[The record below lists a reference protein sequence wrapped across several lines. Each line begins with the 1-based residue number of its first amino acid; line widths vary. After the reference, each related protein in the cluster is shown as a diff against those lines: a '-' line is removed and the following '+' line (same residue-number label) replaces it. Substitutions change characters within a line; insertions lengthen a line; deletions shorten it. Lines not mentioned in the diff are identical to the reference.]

1 VVVSGV
7 AERRVTVIN
16 KLGLHARPAAEF
28 VKTASKFEADIMLS
42 KDTMEVNGKSI
53 LGVMTLAAE
62 CGSELVVRAEGIDAE
77 TAVVA
82 LAEVLSR
89 DFGNI

>member
-1 VVVSGV
+1 MA

-16 KLGLHARPAAEF
+16 RLGLHARPAAEF
-28 VKTASKFEADIMLS
+28 VKTASKFEAEIKLS

-62 CGSELVVRAEGIDAE
+62 CGSELVVRAEGADADA
-77 TAVVA
+77 AVDA
-82 LAEVLSR
+82 LAEVLGR